1 VEINNPIS
9 ENLPFGMYEL
19 NKQGVCTYMNKVLR
33 ISFNITNLDELATVE
48 QRIKVIHPDYVE
60 QEKKAFKN
68 FLEND
73 IESETI
79 CKLMTPLDIKNSAI
93 DNPIIKTF
101 ANNKYDPNV
110 FRWIKH
116 RCTLIK
122 DVKGNIKNYLV
133 TIQDINDLK
142 SLELELVAAKNLAE
156 DAYMHK
162 SSFLANMSH
171 EIRTPLAGML
181 GMITL
186 LEDTP
191 LNNQQ
196 KEYFSII
203 QECSVTL
210 MTTINNILDYSKLE
224 AGKMVLDLKCI
235 DLRSM
240 LDSVNEQIIS
250 QLYQKNIEYRL
261 YVDSSVPKSIK
272 GDSNRIK
279 QIIQNLLSNS
289 IKFTSQGYI
298 HLYVKS
304 LNASNYI
311 DKLDLQFAVV
321 DTGCGLSMEDS
332 GKLFQ
337 SFSQIEHSDK
347 LNQGTGLGLAIAK
360 SFTKL
365 MNGDIWLKNSKLDKG
380 SEFVFNIQVE
390 KCNLEANE
398 KADPNILTNLD
409 VIIVDD
415 NETNR
420 IVLMTLCKKWGM
432 KSSSFSSAREAL
444 FYTTDKK
451 FDIGFIDIVMPNM
464 NGLEFA
470 KNFIQQNE
478 YNKHVPLIA
487 LSSLGDK
494 IATFDDYFS
503 EHIIKPIN
511 ETRLKKNCIELISK
525 ASLNGHQ
532 EIKNVFE
539 ENHKLISD
547 SFKNKMEILVAED
560 VYNNQ
565 KVIIGLLN
573 KIGFKN
579 VSVVDNGKLCF
590 EYLQKHS
597 VDLCLIDIKMPILD
611 GVDLLKLIHSSAFV
625 KPIPYCVAL
634 TAYCLKPDREKY
646 LNMGFNDYIPKP
658 IELSDL
664 ITTLYSWY
672 QKTHSN
678 LKPTTP

>member
-1 VEINNPIS
+1 MDINNQII

-19 NKQGVCTYMNKVLR
+19 NKKGVCIYMNKVLR
-33 ISFNITNLDELATVE
+33 ISFNVTTLSELETVE

-60 QEKKAFKN
+60 QEKTAFKN
-68 FLEND
+68 FLDND

-79 CKLMTPLDIKNSAI
+79 LKLMIPVEEKNSAI
-93 DNPIIKTF
+93 DNPKIKTF
-101 ANNKYDPNV
+101 SNNQYDRNV

-122 DVKGNIKNYLV
+122 DVRGNIETYLV
-133 TIQDINDLK
+133 TLQDINDLK
-142 SLELELVAAKNLAE
+142 NLQIELDISKALQE
-156 DAYMHK
+156 DLYDHK
-162 SSFLANMSH
+162 STFLANMSH

-191 LNNQQ
+191 LDNQQ

-224 AGKMVLDLKCI
+224 AGKMILDLKCI
-235 DLRSM
+235 DFYNM
-240 LDSVNEQIIS
+240 MESVNEQIIS
-250 QLYQKNIEYRL
+250 QLYQKNIEYKL
-261 YVDSSVPKSIK
+261 FIDPNVPKSIK

-289 IKFTSQGYI
+289 IKFTDKGYI
-298 HLYVKS
+298 YVYVKTINVS
-304 LNASNYI
+304 LDDVELKFS
-311 DKLDLQFAVV
+311 VV
-321 DTGCGLSMEDS
+321 DTGCGLSIEES
-332 GKLFQ
+332 KSLFQ
-337 SFSQIEHSDK
+337 SFSQMEHFNK
-347 LNQGTGLGLAIAK
+347 INQGTGLGLAIAK
-360 SFTKL
+360 SFTNL
-365 MNGDIWLKNSKLDKG
+365 MNGNIWLEHSEQNKG
-380 SEFVFNIQVE
+380 SEFIFTIKVG
-390 KCNLEANE
+390 KCNLEE
-398 KADPNILTNLD
+398 KPKVDSNILTNLD

-420 IVLMTLCKKWGM
+420 LVLMTLCKKWGM
-432 KSSSFSSAREAL
+432 KSSSFGSAKEAL
-444 FYTTDKK
+444 FYTNDKK
-451 FDIGFIDIVMPNM
+451 YDIGLIDIVMPNM

-470 KNFIQQNE
+470 KQFVKQNE
-478 YNKHVPLIA
+478 YNKSVPLIA

-494 IATFDDYFS
+494 IATFDDFFS
-503 EHIIKPIN
+503 AHIIKPIN
-511 ETRLKKNCIELISK
+511 EQRLKKECIELISK
-525 ASLNGHQ
+525 SFSNGIQ
-532 EIKNVFE
+532 VKKVVE
-539 ENHKLISD
+539 ETNKLIPE
-547 SFKNKMEILVAED
+547 SFKNTMEILVAED
-560 VYNNQ
+560 IYNNQ
-565 KVIIGLLN
+565 KVIVGLLN
-573 KIGFKN
+573 KIGFVN

-590 EYLQKHS
+590 EYLQKHT

-611 GVDLLKLIHSSAFV
+611 GVDLLKLIHSSAFI

-664 ITTLYSWY
+664 ITTLYTWFQIKNKS
-672 QKTHSN
+672 TSI
-678 LKPTTP
+678 